1 MKIRLNEMRK
11 INLLEIQQI
20 QLNIVKDVDRICKK
34 YNIKYYLI
42 SGSCL
47 GAIRHKGFIPWDDDI
62 DIAMMRE
69 DYDFFLSLFDK
80 EFNTNLYYLQ
90 NEKSEHEFVWPLSRI
105 VVKNTFLDIPSKAHI
120 KINQGMFLDIFPLDN
135 IPDSN
140 KLRKKQEKWI
150 KTITKLINRKVYRK
164 SELSYKNYVKYII
177 SILLSPIPLSF
188 LKKTRY
194 NFIVKY
200 NKYSTSCV
208 GNMASQYG
216 YQKQIMP
223 REVYGNPKLMFF
235 NDLLLP
241 FPERPEEYLSRLFG
255 ENYMQIPPLHKR
267 RVPTPVYLLD
277 NCMINQ

>member
-1 MKIRLNEMRK
+1 MRE
-11 INLLEIQQI
+11 ITLFDIQQI

-80 EFNTNLYYLQ
+80 EFNTNLYFLQ
-90 NEKSEHEFVWPLSRI
+90 NENIEHEFVWPLSRI

-135 IPDSN
+135 IPDSE
-140 KLRKKQEKWI
+140 KLRKKQEIRI

-164 SELSYKNYVKYII
+164 SKSAYKNYVKYII
-177 SILLSPIPLSF
+177 SILLSPIPLVF
-188 LKKTRY
+188 LKKIRKKI
-194 NFIVKY
+194 IVEY
-200 NKYSTSCV
+200 NKFSTACV
-208 GNMASQYG
+208 CNMASQYG

-223 REVYGNPKLMFF
+223 REVYGCPKLMPF
-235 NDLLLP
+235 NGLMLP
-241 FPERPEEYLSRLFG
+241 FPERPKEYLSRLFG
-255 ENYMQIPPLHKR
+255 EDYMQIPPLHKR
-267 RVPTPVYLLD
+267 RKPAPVYLLED
-277 NCMINQ
+277 